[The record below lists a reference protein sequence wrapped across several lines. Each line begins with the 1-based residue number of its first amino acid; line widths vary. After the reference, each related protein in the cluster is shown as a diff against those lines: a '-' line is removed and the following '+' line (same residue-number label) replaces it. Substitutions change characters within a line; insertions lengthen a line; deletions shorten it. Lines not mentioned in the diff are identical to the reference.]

1 MPDLASTKIKR
12 KIYRF
17 EIKRRYTYE
26 GHYRIKER
34 PPIER
39 IKDALRSFTAP
50 KKEEKRAVVASAP
63 PPGGFNFLV
72 MGAAI
77 AVALIILLL
86 AGLYLAVQAVP
97 SAGAFQPEID
107 RGVINATVD
116 HGEILTLG
124 DRITPSH
131 VASVFV
137 NYDTANLQNLTVQLT
152 AYDQRIPS
160 EVFVLVSDRSEE
172 TKSYPDFVRIL
183 RSDLATRQILLNE
196 ITIQQ
201 LATLPEGAMVIVPS
215 GVVPEGLL
223 GVDSPVTMDSLA
235 SKGVIVIYIGQ
246 PFTYMLNGS
255 LSVLTPQDTLNSLP
269 VSFDE
274 SADISST
281 PDFHLKQPL
290 YRVSALGGWTANMI
304 YGSVSVL
311 EKGDGAFIF
320 VPQTLDSGWDNATV
334 AADDIATMVFDTPWI
349 TPDGDP
355 SSYVFTNQTQYSG
368 SRYFFTNT
376 FTPANATIKV
386 EFIGYPLVSSNP
398 VRETVLLRAESMT
411 SNALVVEQSGQV
423 IPYNVTGQP
432 TRMNA
437 RLREPIA
444 AQPDMFLNIFDVNGT
459 EAESVPEGNIN
470 VQSDESFDPHI
481 DVDRGEYIVR
491 LMDDSGKVYA
501 QTYMDVVSP
510 DIQYAGE
517 DQQKQSLYNF
527 NIELA
532 GQPYTLS
539 DLSVSVDEGQYGTFK
554 FNNVN
559 SIQVDVTNT
568 GGQSLPYGNHS
579 FSFTAGDYKTV
590 IYVPHTR
597 AQTLFDNPL
606 FWLVGIFTVGIV
618 GIGVFFARQEDV
630 FFSIDIPDFP
640 PVART
645 RIPLSPDVV
654 ISIFTKINDTYR
666 WQNTPLTANEVK
678 NGFKDI
684 FFQGKPIIITDYNV
698 EYLLDDLEKKGRVKE
713 ALGYYGLSEWA
724 DKTKRSMDYMAL
736 MRRLR
741 DICVNNAIPFTGL
754 GESEEADSVIT
765 VVGQQMFVHFFDK
778 SSDVSQII
786 GSSLSTISKGIT
798 IILFKNNS
806 EKEAFQNMLVSS
818 PSAAPMIT
826 KMEAEGGSLQFLT
839 AEEFEKMLMEFKSM

>member
-1 MPDLASTKIKR
+1 MPDLASTKIKK

-17 EIKRRYTYE
+17 EIKKRYQYE

-39 IKDALRSFTAP
+39 IKDAIRSFTKP
-50 KKEEKRAVVASAP
+50 KKEERKEVAVSAP
-63 PPGGFNFLV
+63 SPGGFNFV
-72 MGAAI
+72 VIGAAI
-77 AVALIILLL
+77 AVAFILLIL
-86 AGLYLAVQAVP
+86 AGLYLAVQSVP
-97 SAGAFQPEID
+97 NAGAFQPAIN
-107 RGVINATVD
+107 RGVINASVD

-124 DRITPSH
+124 DRINPTHMSA
-131 VASVFV
+131 VLVD
-137 NYDTANLQNLTVQLT
+137 YDTENLKNLTVQLT

-183 RSDLATRQILLNE
+183 RSDLSTRQMLLNE
-196 ITIQQ
+196 ITMQQ
-201 LATLPEGAMVIVPS
+201 LVTLPQGAIVIVPS
-215 GVVPEGLL
+215 GVVPEEFL
-223 GVDSPVTMDSLA
+223 GVDSPLNMDNLA

-255 LSVLTPQDTLNSLP
+255 LSVLTPQDVINTIP

-290 YRVSALGGWTANMI
+290 YSASPLGGFSGSMI

-334 AADDIATMVFDTPWI
+334 AADDIAMMVFDTPWI
-349 TPDGDP
+349 KSDGDP
-355 SSYVFTNQTQYSG
+355 NTYVFENQTQYSG

-376 FTPANATIKV
+376 FDPPNATIKV
-386 EFIGYPLVSSNP
+386 DLIGYPLVSDNP
-398 VRETVLLRAESMT
+398 VRETILLRAEST
-411 SNALVVEQSGQV
+411 TKNSLVAEQSGQV

-437 RLREPIA
+437 HLIEPVA
-444 AQPDMFLNIFDVNGT
+444 AQPDMFLNIYDVNDT
-459 EAESVPEGNIN
+459 EVENIPEGNIN
-470 VQSDESFDPHI
+470 VQSDASFQPQI
-481 DVDRGEYIVR
+481 VVGGGEYVAR

-510 DIQYAGE
+510 DIEFTGQ
-517 DQQKQSLYNF
+517 DQQKQSIYNF
-527 NIELA
+527 NIQMA
-532 GQPYTLS
+532 GQPYTLGE
-539 DLSVSVDEGQYGTFK
+539 LAVSVDNGQYGTFT
-554 FNNVN
+554 FTNVNNV
-559 SIQVDVTNT
+559 QVDVTNT
-568 GGQSLPYGNHS
+568 GGQSLPYGDHN
-579 FSFTAGDYKTV
+579 FSFTAGTYNTV
-590 IYVPHTR
+590 IAVNHAR
-597 AQTLFDNPL
+597 AQTLFDQPL
-606 FWLVGIFTVGIV
+606 FWLVGIFAIGIV

-654 ISIFTKINDTYR
+654 ISIFSKINDTYR

-684 FFQGKPIIITDYNV
+684 FIQGKPIIITDYNV
-698 EYLLDDLEKKGRVKE
+698 EFLLDDLEKKGRVKE
-713 ALGYYGLSEWA
+713 ALGYYGLSEWT
-724 DKTKRSMDYMAL
+724 DKTKHSMDYMAL

-741 DICVNNAIPFTGL
+741 DICVNNAIPFSGL

-778 SSDVSQII
+778 TSDSSQII
-786 GSSLSTISKGIT
+786 SHALSTINKGIT
-798 IILFKNNS
+798 ILLFKNNS
-806 EKEAFQNMLVSS
+806 DKEAFQGMLVSS
-818 PSAAPMIT
+818 PSVAPMIT

-839 AEEFEKMLMEFKSM
+839 AEEFEKMLLEFKSM